1 MTVKVKKNE
10 VVIDFTVISEFCKAA
25 SHIKDATFIYL
36 RHERGSVELY
46 TEGSKATA
54 FVTLPVKASEVE
66 DFSAGFNRERFISL
80 FKKMYEGEV
89 KFRILKS
96 KVEIRLDN
104 IKAQLPISSPR
115 SRSTAPELLSVIDDE
130 LVVKEITSKLAH
142 CTMVDED
149 KKGLDK
155 KFTGVL
161 FDNKDQLR
169 ICKFTARCLFLS
181 TTPPIFQ
188 TPYRVV
194 VSDEFAKASRTFKR
208 EIMAVAFG
216 RSHSVYMLKNGTVVY
231 FALMHDPYPLE
242 YLDAWKFGR
251 GASLIPEGACKYEFS
266 KDSLVGAVELISTSL
281 GDTEHWASMGTVGL
295 SGEDLV
301 WRISGKSHTGVEVQE
316 DILSSGTEV
325 VEVFQVQ
332 KKTLLGLLGMFEN
345 RVSLCDFS
353 ASFVALS
360 NEDGSVVSI
369 LLKSSR

>member
-1 MTVKVKKNE
+1 MSTKVKKNE
-10 VVIDFTVISEFCKAA
+10 VFIDFDIISEFCKAA
-25 SHIKDATFIYL
+25 SHIKDAAFVYL
-36 RHERGSVELY
+36 RHEKGSVDLY
-46 TEGSKATA
+46 TEGSVSTA
-54 FVTLPVKASEVE
+54 FVTLPVRASEVE

-80 FKKMYEGEV
+80 FKKMYEGSV
-89 KFRILKS
+89 RFRILKS

-115 SRSTAPELLSVIDDE
+115 SRSKAPELLSVIDDE
-130 LVVKEITSKLAH
+130 LVVKEISSKLAY

-169 ICKFTARCLFLS
+169 ICKFTARSLFLS

-194 VSDEFAKASRTFKR
+194 VSDEFAKAAKTFKR
-208 EIMAVAFG
+208 EIKSIAFG
-216 RSHSVYMLKNGTVVY
+216 RSHSVFLLKNGTVVY

-242 YLDAWKFGR
+242 YLDAWKFGT
-251 GASLIPEGACKYEFS
+251 GASLIPEDACKYSFL
-266 KDSLVGAVELISTSL
+266 KDSLVGAVELVSTSL
-281 GDTEHWASMGTVGL
+281 GDTEHWASLETVGI

-316 DILSSGTEV
+316 DILSSGTEA

-332 KKTLLGLLGMFEN
+332 KKTLLGLLGMFED

-353 ASFVALS
+353 TSFVALS
-360 NEDGSVVSI
+360 NDEGSVVSI